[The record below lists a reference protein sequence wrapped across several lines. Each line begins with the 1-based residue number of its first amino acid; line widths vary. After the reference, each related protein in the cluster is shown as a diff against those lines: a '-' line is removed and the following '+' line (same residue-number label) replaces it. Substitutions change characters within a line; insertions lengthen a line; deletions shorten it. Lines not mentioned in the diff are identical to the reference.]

1 MRGALRLSAHAAILT
16 VAWGAILTA
25 LIYNSYFLYEH
36 EADDDDE
43 RPIDF

>member
-1 MRGALRLSAHAAILT
+1 MRGALRLTAHAAILT

-25 LIYNSYFLYEH
+25 LVYNSYFLYER
-36 EADDDDE
+36 DDSP

>member
-1 MRGALRLSAHAAILT
+1 MVRVLRLTAHAAILT

-25 LIYNSYFLYEH
+25 LVYNSYFLYER
-36 EADDDDE
+36 DDSV

>member
-25 LIYNSYFLYEH
+25 LVYNSYFLYERV
-36 EADDDDE
+36 EGK
-43 RPIDF
+43 PIDF